1 MHYDNAVKLVVEL
14 DKVYNPFAIYP
25 DRGAGEFSPLLKAI
39 LVVN

>member
-25 DRGAGEFSPLLKAI
+25 DRGAGELQIDIFHSF
-39 LVVN
+39 VYC